1 MTARRRAK
9 PDPAS
14 EPTEEEKAF
23 RVEFGRRMRVLRVAR
38 GLSQE
43 ELAQR
48 TDMSRAFL
56 GAVESGKHGL
66 QVFRLLRLAR
76 ALDVPPQVFRLLRLA
91 RAFNVP
97 PQVFLDPDLTAARIA
112 LGAAHTLGLLLV
124 GADPLGWPGRVTG
137 DAQRSVRTLDAAR
150 PAVRDNPRRQGA
162 GPTRT
167 DNQKDHLCDEKNE
180 TRGECY

>member
-43 ELAQR
+43 ELARR
-48 TDMSRAFL
+48 TDMSRPFL

-66 QVFRLLRLAR
+66 QV
-76 ALDVPPQVFRLLRLA
+76 
-91 RAFNVP
+91 
-97 PQVFLDPDLTAARIA
+97 AACC
-112 LGAAHTLGLLLV
+112 V
-124 GADPLGWPGRVTG
+124 WPAGST
-137 DAQRSVRTLDAAR
+137 S
-150 PAVRDNPRRQGA
+150 RRRCSS
-162 GPTRT
+162 TRT
-167 DNQKDHLCDEKNE
+167 
-180 TRGECY
+180 